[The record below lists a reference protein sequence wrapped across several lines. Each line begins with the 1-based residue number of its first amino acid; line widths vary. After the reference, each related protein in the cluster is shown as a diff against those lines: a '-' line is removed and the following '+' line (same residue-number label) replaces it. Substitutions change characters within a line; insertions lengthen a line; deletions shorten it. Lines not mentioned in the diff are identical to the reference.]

1 MHDLRLKVLRESGK
15 TVSRKS
21 RSRPESTRGSTI
33 NSPSGSPGH
42 SQYNS
47 PAHSRAGSR
56 YASEEEESEE
66 DYDDSMTASTLSNG
80 SEAVFD
86 ESQGAVWT
94 QILQDRIVELQDRKR
109 SSVKGR
115 ETALVSY
122 LHLLKQHY
130 ADRQVGSSSHEIV
143 TALMR
148 SVRSGGSTLEKS
160 LALQALQ
167 VTLLTSPSDS
177 LYDDIYQ
184 QIETAC
190 EDDESAEVKAAAIQA
205 MAVTALYGGG
215 SETAAEELLEFL
227 VGVVESDGE
236 SVGAGDNGD
245 VVVAAL
251 QSWAF
256 VASQIDD
263 ISELVSAAMDAFV
276 EQLDSTDVDVQTS
289 AGFNI
294 AFIFEAARDHE
305 EETGEVMN
313 LQYDPKRLI
322 SRMAEASK
330 PAAKGTSRKDRRHL
344 RKNFA
349 SIVTSLEHGK
359 GPGYSTCGRPASNPH
374 TGGSKIEH
382 DGDVQE
388 FGYREKL
395 RVGESIVLID
405 SWSLMARVDTVR
417 NIVGGGFPAHF
428 NDNPTVADLLNNPDT
443 EEMPANGLMPPT
455 ERRSKKYRR

>member
-21 RSRPESTRGSTI
+21 RSRPESTRGSTM

-42 SQYNS
+42 SQYNT

-56 YASEEEESEE
+56 YASEEEDSEE
-66 DYDDSMTASTLSNG
+66 EYDDSMTASTLSNG

-86 ESQGAVWT
+86 ESQGTVWT
-94 QILQDRIVELQDRKR
+94 QLLQDRIVELQDRKR

-115 ETALVSY
+115 ETALASY

-130 ADRQVGSSSHEIV
+130 ADRQVGSSAHEIV

-167 VTLLTSPSDS
+167 VTLLTSPSDA

-184 QIETAC
+184 QIETTC

-215 SETAAEELLEFL
+215 SETAADELLEFL

-236 SVGAGDNGD
+236 AVGAGDNGD
-245 VVVAAL
+245 VVTAAL

-263 ISELVSAAMDAFV
+263 ISELVSTAMDAFV

-289 AGFNI
+289 AGSNI
-294 AFIFEAARDHE
+294 AFIFEAARDHQ

-359 GPGYSTCGRPASNPH
+359 GPGYSTSGRPASNPH
-374 TGGSKIEH
+374 TGGSKVEN

-395 RVGESIVLID
+395 RVGETIVLID

-417 NIVGGGFPAHF
+417 NIVGGGFPTHF
-428 NDNPTVADLLNNPDT
+428 NDNPTVAELLNNPDT
-443 EEMPANGLMPPT
+443 EEVPANGLMPPT
-455 ERRSKKYRR
+455 EKRSKKYRR

>member
-21 RSRPESTRGSTI
+21 RSRPESTRGSTM

-86 ESQGAVWT
+86 ESHGAVWT

-130 ADRQVGSSSHEIV
+130 ADRQVGSSSHDIV

-184 QIETAC
+184 QIEKAC

-359 GPGYSTCGRPASNPH
+359 GPGYSTSGRPASNPH

-417 NIVGGGFPAHF
+417 NIVGGGFPTHF

>member
-1 MHDLRLKVLRESGK
+1 
-15 TVSRKS
+15 
-21 RSRPESTRGSTI
+21 
-33 NSPSGSPGH
+33 
-42 SQYNS
+42 
-47 PAHSRAGSR
+47 
-56 YASEEEESEE
+56 
-66 DYDDSMTASTLSNG
+66 
-80 SEAVFD
+80 
-86 ESQGAVWT
+86 
-94 QILQDRIVELQDRKR
+94 
-109 SSVKGR
+109 
-115 ETALVSY
+115 
-122 LHLLKQHY
+122 
-130 ADRQVGSSSHEIV
+130 
-143 TALMR
+143 
-148 SVRSGGSTLEKS
+148 
-160 LALQALQ
+160 
-167 VTLLTSPSDS
+167 
-177 LYDDIYQ
+177 
-184 QIETAC
+184 
-190 EDDESAEVKAAAIQA
+190 
-205 MAVTALYGGG
+205 
-215 SETAAEELLEFL
+215 
-227 VGVVESDGE
+227 
-236 SVGAGDNGD
+236 
-245 VVVAAL
+245 
-251 QSWAF
+251 
-256 VASQIDD
+256 
-263 ISELVSAAMDAFV
+263 MDAFV

-359 GPGYSTCGRPASNPH
+359 GPGYSTSGRPASNPH

-443 EEMPANGLMPPT
+443 EEMPANG
-455 ERRSKKYRR
+455 

>member
-21 RSRPESTRGSTI
+21 RSRPESTRGSTM

-190 EDDESAEVKAAAIQA
+190 EDDENAEVKAAAIQA

-359 GPGYSTCGRPASNPH
+359 GPGYSTSGRPASNPH

-417 NIVGGGFPAHF
+417 NIVGGGFPTHF